1 MATQNSTISHG
12 FLSRLRRQGMPTRM
26 PPQQAGRRDSKVQS
40 NKQREQ
46 QQAEQPAREDLQWIL
61 APALPALLQLLP
73 VHDDQ
78 AVVGSDQRVDTT
90 GGAQQGDGRFGHRR
104 KQRAGQ
110 DARQEDGRHPPGLVN
125 QLEWNAEQQGQ
136 RRVEHDVVP
145 ANVQQHVGD
154 AVPLGPAVQL
164 GQVHQES
171 HPDANQDERHKDWRR
186 PAVVELQVGLAR
198 HRLPG
203 RLVVLAHLALFARRC
218 RRCAANQAVEKAPT
232 LRHLA
237 PLPVSHEAEE
247 LRPGDPSVLVGVDPR
262 HQVGQLPVAQQV
274 LPGEQLQESPVGHPA
289 CGRVGREHRLVGGRQ
304 PGPVLVLVG
313 QSCRGRLRL
322 RRLVQPARVPLRARR
337 RFGEVAGVDVSSLPG
352 AGAVHGC
359 RVPQIRAEPPC
370 FLSQSV
376 SRAATKAP
384 KQSTIRLTN
393 SWRPCWTQ
401 STAKAPAMA
410 KSATILPQWTPP
422 LHSCSANM
430 AKVRR
435 TTSSECMV
443 MLSCLCTFLYRSGY
457 IASSCSPTSRSSWL
471 AGPPSVTAA
480 ADRSESASF
489 WVSRP
494 LRCSRWQMYARHRRR
509 PSSASSSWLGP
520 SSASPAWVAA
530 PSAAP
535 PELPGKWRPSAER
548 RSMSTPPRQPRGHGV
563 LQPPGAAPGAGPVA
577 VHEGAVGLQQ
587 FPPLALP
594 DDLHVGRQAGDF
606 PARVRVVGSGGGR
619 LRLRGSTAAMKA
631 ASSSGATVSLAVKHL
646 ASLRGL
652 TVLLLLYT
660 CLGAGVMMQL
670 ENSQLP
676 HKRRGLQVED
686 VDRNFLYK
694 LYEIRTSKLV
704 SREDFVAASKKQ
716 IAKRFG
722 RRWSGAS
729 TALDFLYCFTLYT
742 TIGYGHAHP
751 VSAAGKLFSL
761 LYSVLGI
768 PLFLVFAGRLSARL
782 QRWLSSK
789 LPSALLAGKRTSEG
803 GGDSLPLWTSAVL
816 LTAHSLAG
824 GVLYA
829 ATEDWPVGDGAYFSL
844 VSVSSVGLGD
854 LTPGLDSRAKLGAC
868 LLHLT
873 LGIGLCGLLMD
884 RLNSWLDSAL
894 QEAAA
899 TEDHK
904 GKAE

>member
-1 MATQNSTISHG
+1 
-12 FLSRLRRQGMPTRM
+12 
-26 PPQQAGRRDSKVQS
+26 
-40 NKQREQ
+40 
-46 QQAEQPAREDLQWIL
+46 
-61 APALPALLQLLP
+61 
-73 VHDDQ
+73 
-78 AVVGSDQRVDTT
+78 
-90 GGAQQGDGRFGHRR
+90 
-104 KQRAGQ
+104 
-110 DARQEDGRHPPGLVN
+110 
-125 QLEWNAEQQGQ
+125 
-136 RRVEHDVVP
+136 
-145 ANVQQHVGD
+145 
-154 AVPLGPAVQL
+154 
-164 GQVHQES
+164 
-171 HPDANQDERHKDWRR
+171 
-186 PAVVELQVGLAR
+186 
-198 HRLPG
+198 
-203 RLVVLAHLALFARRC
+203 
-218 RRCAANQAVEKAPT
+218 
-232 LRHLA
+232 
-237 PLPVSHEAEE
+237 
-247 LRPGDPSVLVGVDPR
+247 
-262 HQVGQLPVAQQV
+262 
-274 LPGEQLQESPVGHPA
+274 
-289 CGRVGREHRLVGGRQ
+289 
-304 PGPVLVLVG
+304 
-313 QSCRGRLRL
+313 
-322 RRLVQPARVPLRARR
+322 
-337 RFGEVAGVDVSSLPG
+337 
-352 AGAVHGC
+352 
-359 RVPQIRAEPPC
+359 
-370 FLSQSV
+370 
-376 SRAATKAP
+376 
-384 KQSTIRLTN
+384 
-393 SWRPCWTQ
+393 
-401 STAKAPAMA
+401 
-410 KSATILPQWTPP
+410 
-422 LHSCSANM
+422 
-430 AKVRR
+430 
-435 TTSSECMV
+435 
-443 MLSCLCTFLYRSGY
+443 
-457 IASSCSPTSRSSWL
+457 
-471 AGPPSVTAA
+471 
-480 ADRSESASF
+480 
-489 WVSRP
+489 
-494 LRCSRWQMYARHRRR
+494 
-509 PSSASSSWLGP
+509 
-520 SSASPAWVAA
+520 
-530 PSAAP
+530 
-535 PELPGKWRPSAER
+535 
-548 RSMSTPPRQPRGHGV
+548 
-563 LQPPGAAPGAGPVA
+563 
-577 VHEGAVGLQQ
+577 
-587 FPPLALP
+587 
-594 DDLHVGRQAGDF
+594 
-606 PARVRVVGSGGGR
+606 
-619 LRLRGSTAAMKA
+619 MKA

-716 IAKRFG
+716 IAKWQEIRSALE
-722 RRWSGAS
+722 WSFNSA
-729 TALDFLYCFTLYT
+729 FLYCFTLYT